1 MTDSSR
7 RCLYINMPSKMDETA
22 TCSLSQSINI
32 ATRSVHTK
40 LNKLIIFRM
49 PLALPPQSD
58 DGSNYVSG
66 LLHIAPIYIAFESL
80 WERIAHAEPS
90 QSPSLSP
97 SPSPSPESRS
107 PDPHTCSACD
117 AKDSATEIPDLS
129 TLPEVLEA
137 SQAPAVSSRIRN
149 ILSELALP
157 DMRRTLALQDD
168 LMSLTGWSS
177 CTLTKHLNDAAEA
190 PVLSSFLHHIRHAV
204 EARPHVLLAYGWVL
218 YMALFSGG
226 RFIRAS
232 LEAAGPAFWAPL
244 SDLSHPSPSTETERE
259 SSERSARGP
268 FQFFRFNTPS
278 DGEDLKQTFKDRL
291 VELETLLTD
300 QEREEIVQEAQNIFD
315 FMVKMVMELDAVC
328 GTDQDA
334 GSKLLSLRSRDS
346 VVVER
351 ERRQQKTDQG
361 QPAQVEAAS
370 GKPAESR
377 RGWLRFL

>member
-1 MTDSSR
+1 
-7 RCLYINMPSKMDETA
+7 MDEPA
-22 TCSLSQSINI
+22 THSLSQCINI

-80 WERIAHAEPS
+80 WERIAHAQPS
-90 QSPSLSP
+90 QSSSP
-97 SPSPSPESRS
+97 EPESRFS
-107 PDPHTCSACD
+107 DSHTCSTCETKA
-117 AKDSATEIPDLS
+117 SATDVPDLS
-129 TLPEVLEA
+129 TLPQVLDA

-149 ILSELALP
+149 ILAELSLP

-177 CTLTKHLNDAAEA
+177 CTLAKHLNDAAEA

-204 EARPHVLLAYGWVL
+204 EARPHILLAYGWVL

-232 LEAAGPAFWAPL
+232 LEAAGPAFWAPQ
-244 SDLSHPSPSTETERE
+244 SDLSHPSSLSTETERE
-259 SSERSARGP
+259 SSKRSADGP
-268 FQFFRFNTPS
+268 FQFFRFNTPN

-291 VELETLLTD
+291 VELETLLTG

-361 QPAQVEAAS
+361 QPARVEAAS
-370 GKPAESR
+370 GKPDNSR

>member
-7 RCLYINMPSKMDETA
+7 RCLYINMPSKVDEPA
-22 TCSLSQSINI
+22 TRSLSQSINI

-80 WERIAHAEPS
+80 WEKIAHAQLS
-90 QSPSLSP
+90 Q
-97 SPSPSPESRS
+97 SPSPSPESRLS
-107 PDPHTCSACD
+107 DPQTCSACD

-177 CTLTKHLNDAAEA
+177 CTLAKHLNDAAEA

-204 EARPHVLLAYGWVL
+204 EARPHILLAYGWVL

-232 LEAAGPAFWAPL
+232 LEGAGPAFWAPR
-244 SDLSHPSPSTETERE
+244 SDLSHPTSPLTETERE
-259 SSERSARGP
+259 SSERSAGGP